1 MNFADKL
8 TKRISD
14 LANPTVVGLNPIL
27 NQIPSF
33 IKEKAIKKYGET
45 TKSVAEAIIEFNKG
59 VIDAI
64 YDIVPVIKL
73 QIAFYECYG
82 HEGFR
87 AYEETIRYAQEKEM
101 IVISDADGFFGT
113 VNGFDSL
120 IVTPYL
126 GTDAI
131 NPFTKI
137 CSEEVKGI
145 FILVRTSN
153 PSADEIQSQPVGD
166 HLMDEHIATLVE
178 GWGRDLIGDESG
190 FSSVGAIVDTN
201 YPEEA
206 HILRNLMPHQIFLVT
221 NYKTED
227 GETKDVKPYFYDN
240 GTGAIIELSDE
251 VIFAYEKQGKSG
263 ESYAE
268 SARDAVI
275 NMKNNLGKFFK

>member
-14 LANPTVVGLNPIL
+14 LANPTVVGLDPIL

-33 IKEKAIKKYGET
+33 IKEKAMGKYGET
-45 TKSVAEAIIEFNKG
+45 NKAVSEAIIEFNKG
-59 VIDAI
+59 IIDAI
-64 YDIVPVIKL
+64 NDVVPAIRL
-73 QIAFYECYG
+73 QIALYECYG
-82 HEGFR
+82 YEGFR
-87 AYEETIRYAQEKEM
+87 AYEETVHYAQEKGM
-101 IVISDADGFFGT
+101 IVISDAEGFFGA
-113 VNGFDSL
+113 VDGFDSL
-120 IVTPYL
+120 IITPYL

-131 NPFTKI
+131 NPFTKV
-137 CSEEVKGI
+137 CSEKGKGV

-153 PSADEIQSQPVGD
+153 QSADEIQSQSVGD

-206 HILRNLMPHQIFLVT
+206 HILRNLMPHQIFLVP
-221 NYKTED
+221 YKTEN
-227 GETKDVKPYFYDN
+227 GEIKDVKPYFYEN
-240 GTGAIIELSDE
+240 GTGAIINSSNEI
-251 VIFAYEKQGKSG
+251 IFAYEKQGKSG

-268 SARDAVI
+268 SARDAAI
-275 NMKNNLGKFFK
+275 FIKNDLGKLFK